1 MKTYAF
7 DEFIKENNIKTE
19 ELSEL
24 LQQRIIGFND
34 LREDFQHTVGKDREI
49 LEKKLE
55 NLADE
60 LEEDLYDEF
69 EHLLENNSESEPDRQ
84 EIEEQE
90 RIAKEREKAS
100 LERREKEQK
109 QLKEKQIQKEKI
121 EALRKEKE
129 ARKAEEARLAAI
141 NPDETLLANLYQKGK
156 RKIGRSELIKLGFKG
171 KLEQKRI
178 AVGKYQL
185 SKSLFSFTYSI
196 GLVGA

>member
-60 LEEDLYDEF
+60 LEEKDLI
-69 EHLLENNSESEPDRQ
+69 HLHHVDR
-84 EIEEQE
+84 
-90 RIAKEREKAS
+90 
-100 LERREKEQK
+100 
-109 QLKEKQIQKEKI
+109 
-121 EALRKEKE
+121 
-129 ARKAEEARLAAI
+129 
-141 NPDETLLANLYQKGK
+141 G
-156 RKIGRSELIKLGFKG
+156 
-171 KLEQKRI
+171 
-178 AVGKYQL
+178 
-185 SKSLFSFTYSI
+185 
-196 GLVGA
+196 